1 MGKPSAA
8 VARFDAPLR
17 AWLDEH
23 GVDAAL
29 LRQCEHRSSVP
40 CILCRHMNSHNKLL
54 LALVAGLVLGTG
66 LHGMAGNDAVRAV
79 SQYLIEPFGQ
89 LFLRLIF
96 MSVVPLVFCGL
107 VLGVYQLGQHRGLG
121 RTAGRTL
128 LYTLLASTLSVII
141 GISLV
146 NAVQPGVGLD
156 LPPDALAAQSA
167 QMEKVRANAQAAK
180 PLTQSLLEIVPTN
193 PVQAAT
199 RALEGDMLALMFF
212 ALILGL
218 ALSRV
223 VTPGTQNPAVSV
235 LETVYEAMMDIVHL
249 VMRLA
254 PYAVFALVFTTSFKF
269 GGELIRSLSLY
280 VLVVVAGLALQLF
293 VVYPVFLKVL
303 AGRPPG
309 QFLKNSFDVLIYA
322 FATASSNATLPKSLE
337 TATQKLHLS
346 PKISRF
352 VLTVGATANQNG
364 TALFEGVTVI
374 FLAQVYGIDLTF
386 YQQVQVVVMAIVA
399 GIGTAGVPGGSLPL
413 IMILLQQVGI
423 PPEGLGLVLG
433 VDRFLDMCRTSVNV
447 GGDLVI
453 AAIVDRDVEPR

>member
-1 MGKPSAA
+1 MK
-8 VARFDAPLR
+8 
-17 AWLDEH
+17 
-23 GVDAAL
+23 
-29 LRQCEHRSSVP
+29 
-40 CILCRHMNSHNKLL
+40 SHNKLL

-66 LHGMAGNDAVRAV
+66 LHGLGGNEAVRAV
-79 SQYLIEPFGQ
+79 SQYVIEPFGQ

-107 VLGVYQLGQHRGLG
+107 VLGVFQLGQHRGLG
-121 RTAGRTL
+121 RTASRTL
-128 LYTLLASTLSVII
+128 LYTLVASTLSVVI
-141 GISLV
+141 GLTLV
-146 NAVQPGVGLD
+146 DLVRPGEGLNLPEDVIASQNAQLD
-156 LPPDALAAQSA
+156 
-167 QMEKVRANAQAAK
+167 KIRANVQAAK
-180 PLTQSLLEIVPTN
+180 PLTQTLLEIVPTN
-193 PVQAAT
+193 PVQAAA
-199 RALEGDMLALMFF
+199 RALEGDMLSLMFF
-212 ALILGL
+212 ALILGY

-223 VTPGTQNPAVSV
+223 VKPDADNAAISV
-235 LETVYEAMMDIVHL
+235 TETVFEAMMDIVHL

-293 VVYPVFLKVL
+293 VVYPVLLKLL
-303 AGRPPG
+303 AGRSPG
-309 QFLKNSFDVLIYA
+309 RFLKDSFDVLIYA

-337 TATQKLHLS
+337 TATEKLQLS
-346 PKISRF
+346 PKTSRF

-386 YQQVQVVVMAIVA
+386 YQQVQVVVMAIIA

-453 AAIVDRDVEPR
+453 AAIVDHDGERR